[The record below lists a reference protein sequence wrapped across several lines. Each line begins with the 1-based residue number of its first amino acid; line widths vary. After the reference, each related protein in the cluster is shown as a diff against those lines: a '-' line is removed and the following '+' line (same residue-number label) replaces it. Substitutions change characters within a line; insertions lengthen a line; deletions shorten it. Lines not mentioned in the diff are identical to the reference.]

1 MEKYTH
7 TPSGVKL
14 VSVAS
19 TTLLIGGGAMA
30 LLGKEIAVTFADADV
45 TWFSADIGADEAFVA
60 VHPRMATAMREIDP
74 RFLDAIVLHEEGHC
88 LFGHCHETDGQEIVV
103 LPNGAEIINHLESE
117 FQADAHAASVVG
129 GEVMVAAMT
138 AAIDFTMGLIADQ
151 FSSDQL
157 GRIKGQIMESV
168 KPRFN
173 ALLGE

>member
-1 MEKYTH
+1 MKKYTH

-45 TWFSADIGADEAFVA
+45 TGFSADIGADEAFVA
-60 VHPRMATAMREIDP
+60 VHPRMAAAMREIDP
-74 RFLDAIVLHEEGHC
+74 RFLEAIVLHEEGHC
-88 LFGHCHETDGQEIVV
+88 LFGHCHVTDGQEMVI

-138 AAIDFTMGLIADQ
+138 AAIDFTVELIVDQ
-151 FSSDQL
+151 FTSEQL
-157 GRIKGQIMESV
+157 EGIRRQIMESV
-168 KPRFN
+168 KPRLD
-173 ALLGE
+173 ALVG